1 MSDVLLNGFDAMWG
15 PSTCNLHMV
24 IVAGHAAAVLAI
36 IVLTINLFVGRWL
49 SSGQKMFLWG
59 LVLVRMVMPGAP
71 ATTMSIHHVVKP
83 LYEGIGSIE
92 PVDSLAD
99 MISATPSSSVHRS
112 HKAESEVWTNAS
124 VDSSLA
130 YDSAAAKSRT
140 SPANAHNY
148 SRGPAIIERSWSDF
162 VFTTLPYLWLPGA
175 LLVLCLTVIIHW
187 RFSRRMAR
195 AEICDDSRLLTL
207 WRDCRKELLI
217 PLEIPVIL
225 SDDISQPAILGL
237 WRPRLLL
244 SRNCLELSDDELRIV
259 MLHELMHVKRADV
272 AVNWLLVLVRSLQW
286 WNPVFWLAQSQ
297 FFNLREQSRDAM
309 VLRHLDA
316 SERERRMYGELLLS
330 LAQRGTGSR
339 WRVMLPASLLGFIP
353 GWFRKRVVA
362 NRLRAMSRATR
373 RQRYWHRGIAVV
385 LIGMT
390 ALIGMTD
397 AREPEP
403 DIEPVY
409 SGNWRRIIDGR
420 GESTVFLNDLTP
432 HFIQAE
438 ANNNRD
444 SWKSRT
450 YDITQGAKIV
460 CAQLE
465 CELEELP
472 RALTPGFQYHVMSN
486 RPAVV
491 SPTENGHVVE
501 YRAIGTESEM
511 SEHLPTVQA
520 RWDGERWIIIVNGPP
535 QLHRQLSETVR
546 AFNRS
551 GYGQVAVETRIYMSQ
566 HDVMEAAGLS
576 WDRIQS
582 SRSESSSPAKNSED
596 HINERT
602 NTLNESNVLS
612 NVSRQ
617 YHSPVMAAVL
627 DNDQLLRFIK
637 AAFIYVKPEN
647 MFAPKLTLLNG
658 QSGRLYDGVQRPFVV
673 GVNQQED
680 GNLKPDVCVIEEG
693 TSVKLQLELT
703 EDHTAVDL
711 VAALE
716 MSNIRDVQ
724 TFTTQ
729 ARGQRVTVQ
738 VPNVDKIHVETSSQ
752 LTDGQTLLLCIP
764 PTFDQHHYAWV
775 LLTPRIIADAVE
787 HTL

>member
-1 MSDVLLNGFDAMWG
+1 
-15 PSTCNLHMV
+15 MV

-49 SSGQKMFLWG
+49 SSAQKMFLWG

-83 LYEGIGSIE
+83 LYEGMGSIE
-92 PVDSLAD
+92 PINSLSD
-99 MISATPSSSVHRS
+99 LISDTPSSSVHRS
-112 HKAESEVWTNAS
+112 HKAASEIWTNAR
-124 VDSSLA
+124 VDSSVA
-130 YDSAAAKSRT
+130 YDSAATKPRT

-148 SRGPAIIERSWSDF
+148 SRGPAIRERSWSEF
-162 VFTTLPYLWLPGA
+162 VFTTLPYLWLAGV

-373 RQRYWHRGIAVV
+373 PQRYWHRGIAVM

-409 SGNWRRIIDGR
+409 SGNWRRIIAGR
-420 GESTVFLNDLTP
+420 GESTVFLNGLTTE
-432 HFIQAE
+432 FIQAE
-438 ANNNRD
+438 TDNNRD

-450 YDITQGAKIV
+450 YDISQGAEIV
-460 CAQLE
+460 CAQQGIDLK
-465 CELEELP
+465 ELP
-472 RALTPGFQYHVMSN
+472 HELAPGY
-486 RPAVV
+486 
-491 SPTENGHVVE
+491 E
-501 YRAIGTESEM
+501 YRALSKKQAVISSADSGDALRGRTTGTEPEISED
-511 SEHLPTVQA
+511 LPTAQVH
-520 RWDGERWIIIVNGPP
+520 WDGERWSVIVNGPP
-535 QLHRQLSETVR
+535 EIHRQLSETVR

-582 SRSESSSPAKNSED
+582 GRSESSLPAKNSED
-596 HINERT
+596 RIDEIT
-602 NTLNESNVLS
+602 NSLNESNVLS

-617 YHSPVMAAVL
+617 YHSPVMIAVL

-637 AAFIYVKPEN
+637 SAFIYVKPEN
-647 MFAPKLTLLNG
+647 MFAPKLTLRNG

-673 GVNQQED
+673 GVNQQEG
-680 GNLKPDVCVIEEG
+680 GNLKPDVRIIEEG
-693 TSVKLQLELT
+693 TSVKMRLDLT

-711 VAALE
+711 VAAVE
-716 MSNIRDVQ
+716 MSKISDVQ

-752 LTDGQTLLLCIP
+752 LTDGETLLLCIP
-764 PTFDQHHYAWV
+764 PVIDQHYYNWV

-787 HTL
+787 RTH